1 MTWTEERDALIAQTK
16 AFVQSVSL
24 RTANASRRDPGLH
37 RADPPK
43 SDVKPPDVKPP
54 DVKPPDVKPPDVEP
68 APVAMEP
75 MKAVEIPPLPRILPL
90 PRPVDQ
96 VDMQTEIR
104 ARVASFRAHQERFTR
119 ERHEYFKTTL
129 ARLRA
134 SIDELD
140 HPPPRPEK

>member
-1 MTWTEERDALIAQTK
+1 M
-16 AFVQSVSL
+16 
-24 RTANASRRDPGLH
+24 NRRDPGLH
-37 RADPPK
+37 RADPPR
-43 SDVKPPDVKPP
+43 PDVKP
-54 DVKPPDVKPPDVEP
+54 DVEL

-75 MKAVEIPPLPRILPL
+75 VAAEPMKIVEIPPLPRILPL
-90 PRPVDQ
+90 SRPVDQ

-119 ERHEYFKTTL
+119 ERHEYFKATL

-140 HPPPRPEK
+140 HPPPRAGK